1 MLIQKN
7 INGVSLG
14 ASVTELKPKIQT
26 RKKAGQ
32 PVVEVTKPA
41 AETAKP
47 ARKKSVSKKKMVSAA
62 NAASAQDVTDYPIY
76 QIYFS
81 PSQIV
86 HLDAA
91 FTPLDNSNQDDPL
104 REFAVFEKLAND
116 ARQKKVNLWGAM
128 SWRFAEKT
136 GLKGGELRQ
145 AIEQQPGFD
154 LYYCNPYP
162 EHEALYI
169 NGWQQGVVSHPAFTE
184 LCAAVLDAAGLDSR
198 EMGSVQPSKSFS
210 VCNYFVASQAFWAS
224 YLPWVR
230 GVIERARANLPAPL
244 LRVLDSRMSDPTN
257 QHPGATYWPFIV
269 ERLLPQFLRHSGSD
283 LKVCKLVLPRTE
295 ARLNGHLLRLREMK
309 DVAYRTRSHW
319 MYACWLNYRN
329 LYLIETFGKV
339 WCKRF
344 LPLISLSEAA
354 FW

>member
-1 MLIQKN
+1 MLIQET
-7 INGVSLG
+7 IDGVSSG
-14 ASVTELKPKIQT
+14 ASVAEVKRKSRTPGKAIKPV
-26 RKKAGQ
+26 AEVAQ
-32 PVVEVTKPA
+32 PVVD
-41 AETAKP
+41 AKP
-47 ARKKSVSKKKMVSAA
+47 VRKKSAPKKKMALAA
-62 NAASAQDVTDYPIY
+62 NDAPAQLATDYPIY

-81 PSQIV
+81 PSQIA
-86 HLDAA
+86 HLDGA

-104 REFAVFEKLAND
+104 REFAVFEKLAKD
-116 ARQKKVNLWGAM
+116 ARQKKAALWGAL

-145 AIEQQPGFD
+145 AITQQPGFD

-184 LCAAVLDAAGLDSR
+184 LCAAVLDAAGLDRR
-198 EMGSVQPSKSFS
+198 ETSSLQPAKDFS
-210 VCNYFVASQAFWAS
+210 VCNYFVATPAFWAS

-230 GVIERARANLPAPL
+230 EVIERARANLPAPVL
-244 LRVLDSRMSDPTN
+244 QVLDSRLSDPTN
-257 QHPGATYWPFIV
+257 AHPGATYWPFIV
-269 ERLLPQFLRHSGSD
+269 ERLLPQFMRAQGQQF
-283 LKVCKLVLPRTE
+283 KVCKLALPSVD
-295 ARLNGHLLRLREMK
+295 ARLNSHLQRLREMK
-309 DVAYRTRSHW
+309 DVAHRTRSRW

-329 LYLIETFGKV
+329 LYLMQSAGRT

-344 LPLISLSEAA
+344 LPLISVAEVE